1 MNHTEKERLFLDLL
15 PQVRMEASK
24 AARRFGGDRQELIQD
39 ASLAAWIALDHFDPS
54 MGYQL
59 WTFIASCV
67 RYRLMTSW
75 YTQKRH
81 KRTPAIGLCETEVDH
96 RSNEYREPIE
106 FEQLI
111 QGCRPRDAEI
121 LRKQYIEGLSNREIG
136 EQQGCSHQA
145 IGECARRGRGV
156 IRERLEVEAKAR
168 ELRAG
173 KTVRGK

>member
-1 MNHTEKERLFLDLL
+1 MTHTEKERLFLDLL

-39 ASLAAWIALDHFDPS
+39 ASLAAWIALDHFDAS
-54 MGYQL
+54 LGYQL

-81 KRTPAIGLCETEVDH
+81 KRTPAIGLCEDEQDQDA
-96 RSNEYREPIE
+96 EYCEQAE
-106 FEQLI
+106 FENLL

-121 LRKQYIEGLSNREIG
+121 LRLKYIDGKSNREIG

-145 IGECARRGRGV
+145 IGECARRGLAV
-156 IRERLEVEAKAR
+156 IRERLEMEAKAR

-173 KTVRGK
+173 KTVRK